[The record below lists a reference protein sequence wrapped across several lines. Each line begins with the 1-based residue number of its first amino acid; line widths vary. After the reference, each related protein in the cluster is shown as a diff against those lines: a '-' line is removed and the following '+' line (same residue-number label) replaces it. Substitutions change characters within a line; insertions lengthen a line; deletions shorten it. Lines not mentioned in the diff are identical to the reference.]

1 MPGKDSDV
9 LAIESD
15 GRILCRANDS
25 IYLAKIDGTQ
35 IREATLIVKDADVPE
50 LHWAFSAP
58 AAIQGSSKLTLVLCL
73 SAIVR
78 QASSKSIRR

>member
-15 GRILCRANDS
+15 GRILYLANDS

-35 IREATLIVKDADVPE
+35 IRESHPHCE
-50 LHWAFSAP
+50 
-58 AAIQGSSKLTLVLCL
+58 
-73 SAIVR
+73 
-78 QASSKSIRR
+78 RR